1 MMTRLIAGLNATAAI
16 GFLYHAMWFE
26 DGRSLRV
33 ACIGIAITV
42 MTSMLADI
50 WSD

>member
-1 MMTRLIAGLNATAAI
+1 MTRLIAGLNATAAV

-26 DGRSLRV
+26 DGRSLRI

-42 MTSMLADI
+42 ATAVLDDI
-50 WSD
+50 WKD